1 MTGPPH
7 WARQQFFNVTQQA
20 VIRRKPNRIFRSP
33 FFQRFVDLRFGK
45 RGIGPKRH
53 FFTPLVVWMPSYR
66 QSKEPS
72 GRQWP
77 TPTVLPF
84 DLLLH
89 L

>member
-1 MTGPPH
+1 
-7 WARQQFFNVTQQA
+7 
-20 VIRRKPNRIFRSP
+20 
-33 FFQRFVDLRFGK
+33 
-45 RGIGPKRH
+45 
-53 FFTPLVVWMPSYR
+53 VVWMPSYR